1 MLLTSHINISGVFDP
16 GQVNGDTGNW
26 LEFVYQFAA
35 RFNVGE
41 KLYIF
46 TANYRQ
52 GESVGGTLMERF
64 PVDVTVNDGTDGT
77 AVVEGG
83 VNLPQMLLDYTD
95 VEITESPFLRN
106 ISHPW
111 ALTAS
116 TPVTDVNATDFVVD
130 SSLDFQALFDE
141 IYDFTEVNNLNQIII
156 ERGIYTFYIKS
167 CHRF

>member
-1 MLLTSHINISGVFDP
+1 
-16 GQVNGDTGNW
+16 
-26 LEFVYQFAA
+26 
-35 RFNVGE
+35 
-41 KLYIF
+41 
-46 TANYRQ
+46 
-52 GESVGGTLMERF
+52 MERF
-64 PVDVTVNDGTDGT
+64 PVDVTVNDGTNGT
-77 AVVEGG
+77 AVVEGD